1 MNSLRICHLIP
12 FADALDYIYIANS
25 MNDKAYLIA
34 EPRPE
39 DEEQEEDENE
49 QQQEEEEETEQ
60 QTAATEADAE
70 EEDDDENNNIS
81 NHYYN
86 DGVDT
91 DFGIAGSLS
100 LAQSSAPTS
109 PSSSN
114 SSSNNNNSSPSSP
127 LATAAL
133 AAAAASASVA
143 AAAARITAK
152 AAHRALAT
160 GAASS
165 HRAIE
170 LIDGS
175 GGSVTSHATS
185 SSSSSGGITDNN
197 YTNVAVGL
205 GAMLLNDTLLL
216 DANDTALSI
225 FGEMVNGSGNAS
237 AAVNVTAS
245 KVAED
250 DFTQLLRMAV
260 TSVLLGL
267 MILVTIIGK
276 SDMESSLGSG
286 QTVDGTVGPQSQSQ
300 AKPKP
305 KHRHNYLCGF
315 LPRCQ

>member
-1 MNSLRICHLIP
+1 MIFQLICL
-12 FADALDYIYIANS
+12 ADALDYIYIANS

-39 DEEQEEDENE
+39 NEDESEQEK
-49 QQQEEEEETEQ
+49 EEEAAEQ
-60 QTAATEADAE
+60 QTAPADE
-70 EEDDDENNNIS
+70 DDENNN

-86 DGVDT
+86 DDVDT
-91 DFGIAGSLS
+91 DFASIGSAAVSLS
-100 LAQSSAPTS
+100 LAHQSRSPTT
-109 PSSSN
+109 PSSSYGN
-114 SSSNNNNSSPSSP
+114 GSSSPSTPSSP

-165 HRAIE
+165 HRAIQ

-175 GGSVTSHATS
+175 DGNIASQATGSGAGS
-185 SSSSSGGITDNN
+185 SGITDNN

-216 DANDTALSI
+216 DGNDTALSI

-237 AAVNVTAS
+237 AAANVTAS

-276 SDMESSLGSG
+276 SDMESSLGSARQWDSG
-286 QTVDGTVGPQSQSQ
+286 AGAPAALLLPIPVPVSLN
-300 AKPKP
+300 AKAKA
-305 KHRHNYLCGF
+305 
-315 LPRCQ
+315 

>member
-1 MNSLRICHLIP
+1 MNSLRICHLIA

-60 QTAATEADAE
+60 KTAATEA
-70 EEDDDENNNIS
+70 EEDDDENNNIN

-91 DFGIAGSLS
+91 DYGLAGSLS
-100 LAQSSAPTS
+100 LAQSSSPTS
-109 PSSSN
+109 PSSK
-114 SSSNNNNSSPSSP
+114 SSSNNSSPSSP

-170 LIDGS
+170 LIDGRD
-175 GGSVTSHATS
+175 GSVTSHATS

-216 DANDTALSI
+216 DVNDTALSI
-225 FGEMVNGSGNAS
+225 FGEMVNGSGNVS

-276 SDMESSLGSG
+276 FDMESSLGNG
-286 QTVDGTVGPQSQSQ
+286 QTVEGTVGPQSQSQ

>member
-1 MNSLRICHLIP
+1 MKSLRIYHLIP

-49 QQQEEEEETEQ
+49 QQQEEEEEEETEQ
-60 QTAATEADAE
+60 QTAATEVV
-70 EEDDDENNNIS
+70 EEDDDENNNN

-91 DFGIAGSLS
+91 DFGSLAGSLS
-100 LAQSSAPTS
+100 LAQSSTPTS
-109 PSSSN
+109 P
-114 SSSNNNNSSPSSP
+114 NNSSPSSP

-175 GGSVTSHATS
+175 TGSVTSHATS
-185 SSSSSGGITDNN
+185 SGSSSGGITDNN

-260 TSVLLGL
+260 TTVLLGL

-286 QTVDGTVGPQSQSQ
+286 QTLDGTVVPQSPSQSP
-300 AKPKP
+300 ANPKP
-305 KHRHNYLCGF
+305 KHRHNYLYGF

>member
-1 MNSLRICHLIP
+1 
-12 FADALDYIYIANS
+12 

-34 EPRPE
+34 EPRPA

-49 QQQEEEEETEQ
+49 QQQEEEVEEEETEQ
-60 QTAATEADAE
+60 QTAATEAEE
-70 EEDDDENNNIS
+70 EEDDENKNSSNN

-91 DFGIAGSLS
+91 DFASLAGSLS
-100 LAQSSAPTS
+100 LAQSSTPTS

-114 SSSNNNNSSPSSP
+114 SGSNNSSPSSP

-175 GGSVTSHATS
+175 AGSVTSHATS

-276 SDMESSLGSG
+276 SDMESSLGSN
-286 QTVDGTVGPQSQSQ
+286 QTVDGPSRASVSVSFSFSVSGK
-300 AKPKP
+300 AKA
-305 KHRHNYLCGF
+305 
-315 LPRCQ
+315 

>member
-1 MNSLRICHLIP
+1 MKSLRICHLIP

-34 EPRPE
+34 EARPE

-49 QQQEEEEETEQ
+49 QQQEEEEEEETEQ
-60 QTAATEADAE
+60 QTAATEAE
-70 EEDDDENNNIS
+70 EEDDDENNNS
-81 NHYYN
+81 NNNNHYYN

-91 DFGIAGSLS
+91 DFASLAGSLS
-100 LAQSSAPTS
+100 LAQSSTPTS
-109 PSSSN
+109 P
-114 SSSNNNNSSPSSP
+114 NNSSPSSP

-175 GGSVTSHATS
+175 TGSVTSHATS
-185 SSSSSGGITDNN
+185 SGSSSGGITDNN

-250 DFTQLLRMAV
+250 DFTQMLRMAV
-260 TSVLLGL
+260 TTVLLGL

-276 SDMESSLGSG
+276 SDMESSLGSD
-286 QTVDGTVGPQSQSQ
+286 QTVDGTAVPQSPSQSP

-305 KHRHNYLCGF
+305 KHRHNYLYGF

>member
-1 MNSLRICHLIP
+1 
-12 FADALDYIYIANS
+12 

-49 QQQEEEEETEQ
+49 QQQQEEEDEETEQ
-60 QTAATEADAE
+60 QTAATEVE
-70 EEDDDENNNIS
+70 EEDDDENNNS
-81 NHYYN
+81 NNNNHYYN

-91 DFGIAGSLS
+91 DFASLAGSLS
-100 LAQSSAPTS
+100 LAQSSTPTS
-109 PSSSN
+109 PSSN
-114 SSSNNNNSSPSSP
+114 SGSNNSSPSSP

-175 GGSVTSHATS
+175 TGSVTSHATS
-185 SSSSSGGITDNN
+185 SGSSSGGITDNN

-245 KVAED
+245 KGAED

-260 TSVLLGL
+260 TTVLLGL

-286 QTVDGTVGPQSQSQ
+286 QTLDGTAVPQSPSQSQSRSQ
-300 AKPKP
+300 SPAKPKP
-305 KHRHNYLCGF
+305 KHRHNYLYGF

>member
-1 MNSLRICHLIP
+1 MKSLRICHLIS

-34 EPRPE
+34 EPRPAN
-39 DEEQEEDENE
+39 EEQEEDENE
-49 QQQEEEEETEQ
+49 QQQEEEGEEEETEQ
-60 QTAATEADAE
+60 QTAATEV
-70 EEDDDENNNIS
+70 EEDDDENNNS
-81 NHYYN
+81 NNNNHYYN

-91 DFGIAGSLS
+91 DFASLAGSLS
-100 LAQSSAPTS
+100 LAQSSSPTS
-109 PSSSN
+109 LSSSN
-114 SSSNNNNSSPSSP
+114 SGSNNSSPSSP

-175 GGSVTSHATS
+175 AGSVTSHATS

-276 SDMESSLGSG
+276 SDMESSLGSN
-286 QTVDGTVGPQSQSQ
+286 QTVDGPSRASVSVSFSVSGK
-300 AKPKP
+300 AKA
-305 KHRHNYLCGF
+305 
-315 LPRCQ
+315 

>member
-1 MNSLRICHLIP
+1 
-12 FADALDYIYIANS
+12 

-39 DEEQEEDENE
+39 EEDASELEEEEAAE
-49 QQQEEEEETEQ
+49 QQTAAAEQEEEEE
-60 QTAATEADAE
+60 E
-70 EEDDDENNNIS
+70 EDDENNNN

-86 DGVDT
+86 DDIDT
-91 DFGIAGSLS
+91 ADLASIGSSAVRLS
-100 LAQSSAPTS
+100 LAHQ
-109 PSSSN
+109 SSSN
-114 SSSNNNNSSPSSP
+114 PTTPSISNSNSNPPSSPSSPSSP

-160 GAASS
+160 GAAGS
-165 HRAIE
+165 HRAIQ

-175 GGSVTSHATS
+175 DASSLAASQATS
-185 SSSSSGGITDNN
+185 SGSSSSGSITDNN

-216 DANDTALSI
+216 DGNDTALSI
-225 FGEMVNGSGNAS
+225 FGDMVSGNGSGGNAS

-245 KVAED
+245 KVDED

-276 SDMESSLGSG
+276 FDMECSLGVA
-286 QTVDGTVGPQSQSQ
+286 QTAGHLLHIPPVKGK
-300 AKPKP
+300 AKAKA
-305 KHRHNYLCGF
+305 
-315 LPRCQ
+315 